1 MVENYWFKKMTAEK
15 SHLQSKI
22 FRSFLN
28 VFVAITLSNI
38 SIAQCDF
45 VNDITG
51 LSLTTPPSGAAANPS
66 LYHQLFVLVNDQGA
80 IVDTSDTPDFY
91 SVNTGLYSIYALNFS
106 LTESANIAPYLT
118 IGSSWSN
125 LSSSSICFDQ
135 SDRYS
140 GCLISV
146 CDEVTVLEDATIFNS
161 ASQYSN
167 SSGQVQE
174 YCLVC
179 DDLVLETNNSGSFD
193 LSLYPTATSTADCQV
208 VAMNYS
214 NSLGAPVLTGQ
225 LWSSISL
232 SCSDCWD
239 YIGRNL
245 LIVNP
250 LPVELLSFEGMI
262 DEDNNRLKW
271 VTLSESKC
279 DYFEVQR
286 SYNSVNFEVLGEVKC
301 AGYSQNELHY
311 TFIDTAPRGGIEYY
325 RLKQIDFDGEF
336 NYSQIIAIERNKN
349 STINIY
355 PNPATSEI
363 IITGYQIGTNFSIIN
378 QLGQIKQRGTIQSN
392 SEALDISHLAKGIYI
407 LQIDNENIF
416 FVKTAY

>member
-1 MVENYWFKKMTAEK
+1 MTAEK

-80 IVDTSDTPDFY
+80 IVDTSATPDFY

-146 CDEVTVLEDATIFNS
+146 CDEVTVLENATIFNS

-179 DDLVLETNNSGSFD
+179 DDLVLETNNTGSFD

-214 NSLGAPVLTGQ
+214 NSLGAPVLTGE

-232 SCSDCWD
+232 SCTDCWD
-239 YIGRNL
+239 YIVRNL

-250 LPVELLSFEGMI
+250 LPVELFSFEGMA
-262 DEDNNRLKW
+262 DEDHNHLIW
-271 VTLSESKC
+271 ITLSESKC

-286 SYNSVNFEVLGEVKC
+286 SENGINFEVIGEVKC
-301 AGYSQNELHY
+301 AGYSNKEMNY
-311 TFIDTAPRGGIEYY
+311 NFIDKEPQDGIEYY
-325 RLKQIDFDGEF
+325 RLKQIDFDGKF
-336 NYSQIIAIERNKN
+336 DFSQIIAIERNKT
-349 STINIY
+349 SVISVY
-355 PNPATSEI
+355 PNPARNKLT
-363 IITGYQIGTNFSIIN
+363 ITGSQKGKNFLIVN
-378 QLGQIKQRGTIQSN
+378 QLGQLQKQGTIQSVF
-392 SEALDISHLAKGIYI
+392 EEIDISDLAKGIFI
-407 LQIDNENIF
+407 LQVDNENIL